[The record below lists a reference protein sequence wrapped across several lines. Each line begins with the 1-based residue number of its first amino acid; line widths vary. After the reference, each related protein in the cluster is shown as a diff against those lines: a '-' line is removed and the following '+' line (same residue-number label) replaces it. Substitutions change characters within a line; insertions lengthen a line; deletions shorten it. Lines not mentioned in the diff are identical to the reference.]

1 MYFYAIC
8 QNSQKVKINIK
19 YDINLAARVIL
30 QEKLEEL
37 GIQFQQNGMGE
48 VIIDGD
54 ITPELYKK
62 LEVSIKK
69 YGIEIIDNP
78 KNALVQRIKEVIINL
93 VYSDAKL
100 PDSKI
105 SAYIADKMN
114 LSYSYLAKIFAE
126 VTYTSIENFMILQRI
141 ERVKKLIIDEK
152 LTCTEVAWKM
162 NYSSVAHL
170 SNQFKKTTGLSPTVF
185 QRIIERRNNPEYS
198 EER

>member
-1 MYFYAIC
+1 M
-8 QNSQKVKINIK
+8 KINIK
-19 YDINLAARVIL
+19 YDINQAARVIL

-37 GIQFQQNGMGE
+37 GIQYQQNGLGE
-48 VIIDGD
+48 VIIEGD

-62 LEVSIKK
+62 LELSIKK

-126 VTYTSIENFMILQRI
+126 VTFTSIENFMILQRI